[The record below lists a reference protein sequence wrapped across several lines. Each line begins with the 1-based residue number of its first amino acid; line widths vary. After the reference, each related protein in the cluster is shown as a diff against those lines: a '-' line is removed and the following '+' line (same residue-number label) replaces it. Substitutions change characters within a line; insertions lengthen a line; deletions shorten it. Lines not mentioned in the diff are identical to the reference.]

1 MLATIMSR
9 AQLRRAASGDDRR
22 GDDRGLTVVEL
33 VVSMGIFAAVIVVF
47 MSAVASMSTT
57 TVRTQVAS
65 DATSA
70 LRTVY
75 QRLDK
80 EVRFASEINP
90 PATVGGDY
98 YVEYLVPESTGTGD
112 PLCVQ
117 WRVDSSEAELQR
129 RTWTPGDAS
138 SVSGWSTMVTDLRN
152 DLSDPDQE
160 PFVRHAA
167 GIDGGVVYLR
177 QSLAVYLDTGLG
189 EERDS
194 EGGQLD
200 VTFVANNTSTSSVT
214 NGSTGDT
221 VCLVGGVQRP

>member
-1 MLATIMSR
+1 MNPPVRDERS
-9 AQLRRAASGDDRR
+9 SRR
-22 GDDRGLTVVEL
+22 GDDSGLTVVEL

-47 MSAVASMSTT
+47 MTAVASMSSS
-57 TVRTQVAS
+57 TVRTQAAS

-80 EVRFASEINP
+80 EVRYASEINP
-90 PATVGGDY
+90 PGVVGDDH
-98 YVEYLVPESTGTGD
+98 YVEYLIPESTGTGD

-117 WRVDSSEAELQR
+117 WRVDASEAELQR

-138 SVSGWSTMVTDLRN
+138 SVSAWATMLTDLRN
-152 DLSDPDQE
+152 DLTDPDQQ
-160 PFVRHAA
+160 PFERRRA
-167 GIDGGVVYLR
+167 GVDSGIVYLR
-177 QSLAVYLDTGLG
+177 QSLHVYLDTGLG
-189 EERDS
+189 DELDA

-200 VTFVANNTSTSSVT
+200 VTMVANNTSTSSVT